1 MDGAPDGVE
10 RSWVSGGE
18 FKILRLPTSHVF
30 VAKEIVM
37 SPVDS
42 RQFLASC
49 HLYFSALSSDHYVKV
64 PLRLSNVR
72 KAPEFKKRPC
82 CQVLF
87 RGSRMAVYVYDCH

>member
-10 RSWVSGGE
+10 WSWVSGGE

-49 HLYFSALSSDHYVKV
+49 H
-64 PLRLSNVR
+64 
-72 KAPEFKKRPC
+72 
-82 CQVLF
+82 
-87 RGSRMAVYVYDCH
+87 